1 MRKFRNEIKPTE
13 GLAEQ
18 GESFGTLLGDLAG
31 QSADLVRDEI
41 FLAKQEISEKL
52 LSYKTAI
59 LLLLGGS
66 IIGLLALLSLCAAL
80 IIWVGE
86 RIGFGLA
93 ATLIGLGLAI
103 FAVIFL
109 IIGGISL
116 RNLSLKPELT
126 IKSLEEN
133 AEWLKEMN

>member
-93 ATLIGLGLAI
+93 ATFIGLGLAI

-109 IIGGISL
+109 LMGGISL
-116 RNLSLKPELT
+116 SNLSLKPELT